1 MKGSY
6 FLLPPLA
13 CAEKKVVAE
22 CRSGGAD
29 KTALFG
35 RVCKKMSTLHF
46 AHITCFV
53 LSLFSVVYVHGKFS
67 SLLPYVRSVLETIAQ
82 AKRKT
87 RCRDIYSDLRA
98 TKLTRRT
105 APPQQLFEATVLT
118 WSPSRILILPRIF
131 SVPISVFIMRS
142 FSSSS
147 SSSSSVLPP
156 VCSDVCVSACLW
168 VF

>member
-1 MKGSY
+1 MR
-6 FLLPPLA
+6 A
-13 CAEKKVVAE
+13 RKK
-22 CRSGGAD
+22 RSLRNVGQIFSEGPTKLHCSGEFA
-29 KTALFG
+29 
-35 RVCKKMSTLHF
+35 KKMSTLHF

-67 SLLPYVRSVLETIAQ
+67 SLLPYVRSVLATIAQ

-87 RCRDIYSDLRA
+87 RCKDIYSDLRA

-147 SSSSSVLPP
+147 SSSSSSVLPP